1 MLPTELPVEIWL
13 LILRSL
19 STRDLVFLSL
29 TCKLLKAIAENER
42 MRRQD
47 IDRLFSKVVNNVD
60 RFRHLMRTTG
70 SLIIGDF
77 ATTFF
82 TGAEVLDT
90 VEIFFDDVLLPWHP
104 FFKDIISPS
113 STLANSCDPERVKGA
128 IASPP
133 LICCYFN

>member
-29 TCKLLKAIAENER
+29 TCKLLNENER

-47 IDRLFSKVVNNVD
+47 IDRLLSKVVNNVY

-77 ATTFF
+77 AVGLQPANGKHSSF
-82 TGAEVLDT
+82 EVM
-90 VEIFFDDVLLPWHP
+90 
-104 FFKDIISPS
+104 K
-113 STLANSCDPERVKGA
+113 NRVG
-128 IASPP
+128 S
-133 LICCYFN
+133 IC